1 MKKLLVATAV
11 LASFSANAGLTRLDR
26 SVQQHKEFALQTKF
40 DFACK
45 MNAGSATLID
55 PFWVITASHV
65 SGSKSDGYQNTVTC
79 YSYEK
84 DENGVYQQITHKVAS
99 TNPAGQFG
107 EYNFPY
113 KNDRGFG
120 DFALVRLDTPITEI
134 EPAKLPKKRMFDY
147 SKVYQVNQIGY
158 GNYNHRN
165 GGTKQ
170 VMHSEYE
177 DRWLAE
183 YSYDFRTLEKAD
195 LNWLTIHGDS
205 GSGITI
211 EKDGELYL
219 IGEIG
224 LQYSTSEIGGW
235 TDTFDDVIARLP
247 FIHKTMKE
255 HGFSYAEPIDFD
267 AIKWTSETQ
276 NDIDNLHAFYSYWRA
291 SNVDFNE
298 TKWLNDGSI
307 QSAFYATESDSYT
320 IETVIEK
327 GQKPFDVFIDGR
339 QVAHNVDATDQAL
352 KLTLNAF
359 KAKGDLVKVEF
370 KLIEPGENLT
380 IDHFLVKSVEQ

>member
-1 MKKLLVATAV
+1 M
-11 LASFSANAGLTRLDR
+11 
-26 SVQQHKEFALQTKF
+26 
-40 DFACK
+40 
-45 MNAGSATLID
+45 
-55 PFWVITASHV
+55 
-65 SGSKSDGYQNTVTC
+65 
-79 YSYEK
+79 
-84 DENGVYQQITHKVAS
+84 
-99 TNPAGQFG
+99 
-107 EYNFPY
+107 
-113 KNDRGFG
+113 
-120 DFALVRLDTPITEI
+120 
-134 EPAKLPKKRMFDY
+134 
-147 SKVYQVNQIGY
+147 
-158 GNYNHRN
+158 
-165 GGTKQ
+165 
-170 VMHSEYE
+170 
-177 DRWLAE
+177 
-183 YSYDFRTLEKAD
+183 
-195 LNWLTIHGDS
+195 
-205 GSGITI
+205 
-211 EKDGELYL
+211 
-219 IGEIG
+219 
-224 LQYSTSEIGGW
+224 QYSTSEIGGW

-247 FIHKTMKE
+247 FIHKTMKD

-267 AIKWTSETQ
+267 AIKWTPETQ

-359 KAKGDLVKVEF
+359 KAKGDVVKVEF